1 MSPRHS
7 RLRGRGL
14 YRPAPQYARDFIPRA
29 SPAPAARGRAAAPL
43 AKSFISVHLFP
54 EVCFARCRKQ
64 KTFTGRPTGP
74 AGGFPVQ

>member
-29 SPAPAARGRAAAPL
+29 SPAPAGPGPGAAPVTN
-43 AKSFISVHLFP
+43 AYY
-54 EVCFARCRKQ
+54 
-64 KTFTGRPTGP
+64 
-74 AGGFPVQ
+74 